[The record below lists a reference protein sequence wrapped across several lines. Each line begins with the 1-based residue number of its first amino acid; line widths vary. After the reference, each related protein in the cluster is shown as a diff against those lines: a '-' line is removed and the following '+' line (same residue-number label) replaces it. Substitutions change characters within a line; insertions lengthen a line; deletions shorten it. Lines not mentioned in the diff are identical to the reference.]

1 MRLPP
6 KHLNLTHIRFTVESF
21 LSSFMKRTLILSLAT
36 LLLAGCGKPLQSVDI
51 QRYYGSNPLVEEQR
65 ATELAQVMV
74 QMIVNE
80 KAALLG
86 DDLFDEVDRLRI
98 GAGQQIEAATKERKN
113 GLLGQWNP
121 HKQRALGFTL
131 VRPKDGVIFTGTTF
145 EADPG
150 VELHIFAT
158 KTVDPRTVEF
168 PDAESKDL
176 GLLLFPYGAQTLTF
190 DPALWDE
197 DFRTLVLYDVKLK
210 RVYGFLQ
217 LSVQI

>member
-1 MRLPP
+1 
-6 KHLNLTHIRFTVESF
+6 
-21 LSSFMKRTLILSLAT
+21 MKRALLFSLST
-36 LLLAGCGKPLQSVDI
+36 LLLAGCGKPLQNVDI
-51 QRYYGSNPLVEEQR
+51 QKYYGSNPLVEEQR
-65 ATELAQVMV
+65 ATELTQVMV
-74 QMIVNE
+74 NMIVNE
-80 KAALLG
+80 KAALLE
-86 DDLFDEVDRLRI
+86 DDLFDEVDRMRLDS
-98 GAGQQIEAATKERKN
+98 GKKTEVATKDRKN

-131 VRPKDGVIFTGTTF
+131 VRPKEGVIFTGTTF
-145 EADPG
+145 ESDPG

-168 PDAESKDL
+168 PDTDSKDL

-190 DPALWDE
+190 DPALWNE

-217 LSVQI
+217 LGVQI